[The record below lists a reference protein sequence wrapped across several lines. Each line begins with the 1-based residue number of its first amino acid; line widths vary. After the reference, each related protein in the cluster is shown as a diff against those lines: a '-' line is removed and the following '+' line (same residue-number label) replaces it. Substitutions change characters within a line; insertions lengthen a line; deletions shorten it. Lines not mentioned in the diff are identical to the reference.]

1 MKKKFY
7 ALCATIVCLSLC
19 FTSKADSGVTNT
31 VCFNDGFYNW
41 KITYTDAGDGM
52 YSASGSLNV
61 DGVDWRVSGWGKFAN
76 HAGTVEFHAA
86 NPNADGCNSGYTDS
100 FTYYG
105 TAQITGNG
113 QNTTFT
119 GSGDWV
125 SYCGGGVYSTGTW
138 GAYGPCNN
146 SLKSLPYGPAKHNA
160 TTDKKSSNSVC
171 FNDGF
176 YNWKITYTDQGS
188 GNYSVTGSLNVDGVD
203 WRVYGWG
210 DFANHSGTVELH
222 AANPNPDGC
231 NSYSDS
237 FTYYGTAQI
246 TGNGQKTTFMGSGNW
261 TSYCFGGVLFTGTWA
276 AYGPCS
282 NSLKSVPYGPAKHAN
297 VFSMQVSPNPLK
309 NTSTLSYKLL
319 KESQVKITIYNYMQQ
334 QVKVVVNKKENAGS
348 HSYVVDGSSLI
359 NGSYRVVAIVDGKS
373 YSYALQVAK

>member
-176 YNWKITYTDQGS
+176 YNWKITYTDHGTAQITGNGQNTTFTGSGDWVSYCGGGVYSTGTWAAYGPCDNALKSLPYGPAKHNATTDKKSSNSVCFNDGFYNWKITYTDQGS

-203 WRVYGWG
+203 WRVSGWG
-210 DFANHSGTVELH
+210 SFANHMGTVEFH
-222 AANPNPDGC
+222 AANPNADGC
-231 NSYSDS
+231 NSGYTDS
-237 FTYYGTAQI
+237 FTYYGTA
-246 TGNGQKTTFMGSGNW
+246 
-261 TSYCFGGVLFTGTWA
+261 
-276 AYGPCS
+276 
-282 NSLKSVPYGPAKHAN
+282 
-297 VFSMQVSPNPLK
+297 
-309 NTSTLSYKLL
+309 
-319 KESQVKITIYNYMQQ
+319 
-334 QVKVVVNKKENAGS
+334 
-348 HSYVVDGSSLI
+348 
-359 NGSYRVVAIVDGKS
+359 
-373 YSYALQVAK
+373 